1 MIRMAAANNLKNYWK
16 NMKEIQPSQ
25 NKSALLAK
33 LCCVIWSHK
42 LINKLTTFQEIS
54 FFLS

>member
-1 MIRMAAANNLKNYWK
+1 MICMAVANNLKNYWK
-16 NMKEIQPSQ
+16 NMKEIQSSQ
-25 NKSALLAK
+25 NKPALLAK

-42 LINKLTTFQEIS
+42 LLNKITTFQEIS